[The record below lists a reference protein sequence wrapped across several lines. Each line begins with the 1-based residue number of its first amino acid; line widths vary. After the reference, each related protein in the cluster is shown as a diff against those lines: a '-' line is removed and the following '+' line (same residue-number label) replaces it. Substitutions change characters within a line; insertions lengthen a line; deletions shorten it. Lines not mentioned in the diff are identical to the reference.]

1 MAQFIINPAVRF
13 EINLVESCGTAFN
26 DKYKSVDKGNILG
39 CTTSALYQHHTS
51 DIKSVFS
58 SYSELVRKDAN
69 DIARFVNN
77 TNLLDQLLASKY

>member
-13 EINLVESCGTAFN
+13 EINLVKSCGTAFKKKKKN
-26 DKYKSVDKGNILG
+26 VDKGDI
-39 CTTSALYQHHTS
+39 SAALYQHHTS
-51 DIKSVFS
+51 DIKNVFS

-69 DIARFVNN
+69 DITRFVNN